1 MNEHEYCRSCGSANL
16 AGVAVCANCGAQLTP
31 KRPWFGPK
39 RFGYGISPKTWQGW
53 LIVAVFVAVVTG
65 IALWLGH

>member
-1 MNEHEYCRSCGSANL
+1 MNEQGYCRNCGAANPTGATL
-16 AGVAVCANCGAQLTP
+16 CANCGTTLNP

-39 RFGYGISPKTWQGW
+39 RVGYGIRPQTWQGW

-65 IALWLGH
+65 IALWLGR

>member
-1 MNEHEYCRSCGSANL
+1 MNEQEYCRNCGATNPTG
-16 AGVAVCANCGAQLTP
+16 ATFCANCGTTLKP

-39 RFGYGISPKTWQGW
+39 RIGYGIRPQTWQGW

-65 IALWLGH
+65 IALWLGR

>member
-1 MNEHEYCRSCGSANL
+1 MNEEAYCRNCGAANPTGATL
-16 AGVAVCANCGAQLTP
+16 CANCGTTLKP

-39 RFGYGISPKTWQGW
+39 RVGYGIRPQTWQGW

-65 IALWLGH
+65 IALWLGR

>member
-1 MNEHEYCRSCGSANL
+1 L
-16 AGVAVCANCGAQLTP
+16 CANCGTTLKP

-39 RFGYGISPKTWQGW
+39 RIGYGIRPQTWQGW

-65 IALWLGH
+65 IALWLGR

>member
-1 MNEHEYCRSCGSANL
+1 MDRPNRPEPRRVQIV
-16 AGVAVCANCGAQLTP
+16 AGCDIKP

-39 RFGYGISPKTWQGW
+39 RIGYGMVRLVGW

-65 IALWLGH
+65 IALWLGR

>member
-1 MNEHEYCRSCGSANL
+1 MNERQYCTNCGSANPPG
-16 AGVAVCANCGAQLTP
+16 AAVCANCGTTLKP
-31 KRPWFGPK
+31 KQPWFGPK
-39 RFGYGISPKTWQGW
+39 RVGYGISPKTWQGW